1 MKKKM
6 NSTKK
11 ETKAKKIAAKLDEPD
26 MEIFKTFLKDR
37 KIIEDTQE
45 NLDKYKA
52 YADYLNEN
60 LENSIKYADYGCNE
74 SCYAPGGH
82 AHSPIIY
89 ADYQSINEPYRYED
103 TTEYKNSNS
112 GLLQDISNTAIANN
126 HEDLIE
132 QLKRAKQWNETVVN
146 EICLKHEIYDKEFK
160 SHKKWK

>member
-52 YADYLNEN
+52 TRREFLKGIVVASGGYA
-60 LENSIKYADYGCNE
+60 KYEIFTNPEKLAKMRQ
-74 SCYAPGGH
+74 SCALC
-82 AHSPIIY
+82 SPK
-89 ADYQSINEPYRYED
+89 S
-103 TTEYKNSNS
+103 
-112 GLLQDISNTAIANN
+112 
-126 HEDLIE
+126 
-132 QLKRAKQWNETVVN
+132 V
-146 EICLKHEIYDKEFK
+146 EIT
-160 SHKKWK
+160 